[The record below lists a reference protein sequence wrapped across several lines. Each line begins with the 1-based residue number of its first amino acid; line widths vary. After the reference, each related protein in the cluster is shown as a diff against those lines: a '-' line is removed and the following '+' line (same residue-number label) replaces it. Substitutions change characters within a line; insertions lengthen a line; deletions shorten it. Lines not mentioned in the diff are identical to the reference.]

1 MTDRTVRAARGVAAD
16 DSIDI
21 DDHPHFWCVHP
32 LPNSS
37 PSTSRHLCGC
47 ARQAL
52 STPRPWPRPNRQPL
66 IMPGDP
72 MMGSDVDIMGVQRG
86 AHKDGEDVC
95 PQFVFKVPGGTQ
107 ADGTPLWGWN
117 DVSCAYCK
125 RCKARDLD
133 HIIIR
138 DTASEDIERDREK
151 FMPRKKVT
159 PAAAPAVD
167 ATARSP
173 EPLSR
178 ARRLEPTQPMQLFE
192 LEPGVPDPLA
202 FNAYRDAE
210 RERRLAAER
219 ASATAPSRTGAAAAQ
234 EEENE
239 RFKEEVERMV
249 REQLAKEKLG
259 SLAPAAGSL
268 SVAEMLESLGLSQ
281 YTAAF
286 EEEGIEIAVLV
297 ALAESEDGKLV
308 SASRSPHCMRARRS
322 TCVRLCVSM
331 CRRQWTMRSRRL
343 ACARSATVSRS
354 LPRFRSR
361 RLVSLRP
368 RMPVAMCTHTSERER
383 ERRAATA
390 DGDAVAGAR
399 SAPAPADARRQ
410 STDDETGERHGKPK

>member
-1 MTDRTVRAARGVAAD
+1 
-16 DSIDI
+16 
-21 DDHPHFWCVHP
+21 
-32 LPNSS
+32 
-37 PSTSRHLCGC
+37 
-47 ARQAL
+47 
-52 STPRPWPRPNRQPL
+52 
-66 IMPGDP
+66 

-133 HIIIR
+133 HIILR

-383 ERRAATA
+383 ESGAQRRPTAT
-390 DGDAVAGAR
+390 R
-399 SAPAPADARRQ
+399 SREREARRPRR
-410 STDDETGERHGKPK
+410 TRDDRVATHARPARDMWEA